1 VTGRPPDEQLALD
14 ETTLRRLLEAGRSLV
29 KLLDL
34 ERILDNLLGVATELT
49 RARYAAIGV
58 LNEERSGLER
68 FVTHGFDADT
78 HRAIGDLPRGR
89 GVLGVLITDPRPL
102 RLPHVGDHPRSY
114 GFPVSH
120 PPMSSFLGVP
130 ITIRGEAWGNLYLT
144 EKQDDDEFTAADEQT
159 VMVLAEWAGIAIDNA
174 RLFKGVQ
181 ARKDQLERA
190 VQGLEATTTIARAI
204 GTETDVDRVL
214 ELIVKRGRDLVEA
227 RSLVLL
233 LAEGDELTVAAS
245 AGQVQSR
252 AVGSRIPIRAT
263 TAGDV
268 LSSAHPRRMTD
279 AQTMLTLEDAGL
291 GVVGA
296 ETGMLVPL
304 VYRGTPL
311 GVLAAFDS
319 MAGDAE
325 FDSDQ
330 ESLLVTFAA
339 SAATAVATAKTVE
352 RERLRDSLKAA
363 ESERRRWARELHD
376 ETLQGLGGLQVLLS
390 AAGPAADRSSVDE
403 AVGLAVAQIQEQID
417 GLRMLITELRPAAL
431 DHLGLKPA
439 LESLL
444 ARLGTVEGLDVTG
457 ELDLGP
463 QRLDPEIE
471 TTIYRFVQE
480 ALTNTAKHARAE
492 HVRVRL
498 IPGPDAVEVEIAD
511 DGDGFDPAQRV
522 EGFGLIGMHER
533 AGLVGGEMRV
543 ESSEAGTTVR
553 GWFPRETTETDAAIR
568 SRSA

>member
-1 VTGRPPDEQLALD
+1 
-14 ETTLRRLLEAGRSLV
+14 
-29 KLLDL
+29 
-34 ERILDNLLGVATELT
+34 
-49 RARYAAIGV
+49 
-58 LNEERSGLER
+58 
-68 FVTHGFDADT
+68 
-78 HRAIGDLPRGR
+78 
-89 GVLGVLITDPRPL
+89 
-102 RLPHVGDHPRSY
+102 
-114 GFPVSH
+114 
-120 PPMSSFLGVP
+120 M
-130 ITIRGEAWGNLYLT
+130 
-144 EKQDDDEFTAADEQT
+144 
-159 VMVLAEWAGIAIDNA
+159 
-174 RLFKGVQ
+174 
-181 ARKDQLERA
+181 
-190 VQGLEATTTIARAI
+190 QGLEATTTIARAI

-233 LAEGDELTVAAS
+233 LAEGRRADRRRERR
-245 AGQVQSR
+245 AGPEPSR
-252 AVGSRIPIRAT
+252 GLPDPDR
-263 TAGDV
+263 GDHGRRRCCRPP
-268 LSSAHPRRMTD
+268 HPKRMSD

-325 FDSDQ
+325 FDRDQ

-390 AAGPAADRSSVDE
+390 SAGPAADRSTVDE
-403 AVGLAVAQIQEQID
+403 AVGLAVGQIQEQIE

-444 ARLGTVEGLDVTG
+444 TRLGTVEGLDVAG

-480 ALTNTAKHARAE
+480 ALTNIAKHARAE

-511 DGDGFDPAQRV
+511 DGRGFDPAQRV

-543 ESSEAGTTVR
+543 ESSDAGTTVR
-553 GWFPRETTETDAAIR
+553 GSFPLVRETTEAGAAIR